1 MKKMVFSSSCVS
13 FNLWNWKGVSWPT
26 VSCMIVV
33 STLRKYLHE
42 TFSLKIEN
50 ALPNLFILHFW
61 KHKNFPLDISMLLTR
76 IETRK
81 YRTFSKIGAYEPWSA
96 DYLERFWFLLI
107 KVGQGRGSWQKFVFL
122 FRIWET
128 VGQRMQYLGAHHRT
142 ISLSAAKSFW
152 WKSKLCSQSSSSS

>member
-1 MKKMVFSSSCVS
+1 MKLKRRVMTNSELHDCGFHFEEIFAWDFLVQKLKMRF
-13 FNLWNWKGVSWPT
+13 P
-26 VSCMIVV
+26 
-33 STLRKYLHE
+33 
-42 TFSLKIEN
+42 TFSFSTF
-50 ALPNLFILHFW
+50 A